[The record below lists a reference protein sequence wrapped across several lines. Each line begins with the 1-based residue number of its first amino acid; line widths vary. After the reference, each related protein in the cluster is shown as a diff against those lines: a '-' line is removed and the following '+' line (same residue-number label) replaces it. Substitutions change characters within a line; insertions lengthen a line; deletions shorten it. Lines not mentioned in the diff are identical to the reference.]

1 MEILNDG
8 FWHHV
13 SDTYIFCPPKAPDLS
28 LQYLKSLNS
37 EIPFKFTEEQMELL
51 CGELEKDFTWLD
63 IFYYKKQQGLYKSLT
78 TEEIIDLK
86 SVLHWIINQLNGF
99 NIDNGKIQ
107 KLEEITIG
115 LLIIGYLDDNIW
127 RFLENKIHNKH
138 LEEFLPN
145 RLANYHINFK
155 FPQDLN
161 IAIWEKESIQLFQ
174 QFVTDKDWFK
184 IANNWHIFRNLE
196 YSYYDILQI
205 QILKFSLTF
214 SKNQLLAS
222 LDKYNDFFM
231 LMMYS
236 RVENIALSDRL
247 YLAKVTSNSF
257 FRFALLISLEL
268 RKDIVL
274 DDSQSE
280 ILAEVFQEI
289 AKDKSLSFEWFK
301 IFNHFLIRYNF
312 FASAF
317 GIFLAKYA
325 DDIDMDNYLASLGE
339 HGFSCNPKHGLSDDR
354 EILTSVFKAFELL
367 VDGDKRKVFWEKVYK
382 KYLDVG
388 LLGIDG
394 NDFKNNI
401 HYSIFDYAVVS
412 YWLENKNSDEWE
424 LKVNNLNQDLENLGM
439 RWFESQSDMISEYY
453 RLLSLFQPLYN
464 AQFVANGDYEF
475 KLQEMERSYT
485 PSLINEDAR
494 LKLMI
499 GLES

>member
-28 LQYLKSLNS
+28 LQYLKYLNS

-99 NIDNGKIQ
+99 NIDNGQIQ

-236 RVENIALSDRL
+236 KVENISLIDRFF
-247 YLAKVTSNSF
+247 LAKATNNLL
-257 FRFALLISLEL
+257 FRFALLISVEL

-274 DDSQSE
+274 DNIQSE
-280 ILAEVFQEI
+280 MLAEIFCEI
-289 AKDKSLSFEWFK
+289 AKDKLLSLEWFK
-301 IFNHFLIRYNF
+301 VFNQFLIRYEF
-312 FASAF
+312 FTSAF

-325 DDIDMDNYLASLGE
+325 DDEDMDNYLASLGE
-339 HGFSCNPKHGLSDDR
+339 DGFSCNPRHGFPNDR
-354 EILTSVFKAFELL
+354 DILTNVFKGFELL
-367 VDGDKRKVFWEKVYK
+367 ADSPKRNIFWEKVYN
-382 KYLDVG
+382 KYLFSG
-388 LLGIDG
+388 LLGIDRSS
-394 NDFKNNI
+394 FKNNI
-401 HYSIFDYAVVS
+401 NFSVFDYAVVS
-412 YWLENKNSDEWE
+412 YWLDCKTSAERESRIDE
-424 LKVNNLNQDLENLGM
+424 LNQEIESIGLK
-439 RWFESQSDMISEYY
+439 WFKSQSDLISEYY
-453 RLLSLFQPLYN
+453 RLLSLLQPLYN
-464 AQFVANGDYEF
+464 AEFVVNGDYKF
-475 KLQEMERSYT
+475 RLQEMERNYI
-485 PSLINEDAR
+485 PPLINEDKR
-494 LKLMI
+494 LKLIMD
-499 GLES
+499 LET